1 MFHDDT
7 GCAGPE
13 LDRRSRLRGSGRVS
27 TSRKAT
33 RALPQILEPV
43 TSAHRALVVRD
54 FLENLDSP
62 RALAVWLLFQSKPDH
77 DQLVSL
83 TCRAEDYRNVIDFR
97 AAYAATKFLSKCVGL
112 NTGIDLKA
120 VAIATAEE
128 AEKTC
133 RSTNQRLRAMRSG
146 TVRNPFGSEIFLIQR
161 KIADILG
168 PVPTE
173 ICVME
178 DEGFDPHYEVTG
190 LRLGST
196 PDVGWSV
203 GRSTSSSGRFLSPL
217 YKYGSRPDVTVSAR
231 KYASRLLR
239 DSPHWGSAVLD
250 ADGPCSLLPS
260 GLQTVEGN
268 VMLTVPKSAK
278 TDRVICYEPHMNIR
292 LQLSV
297 GRFIRE
303 RLLIHGVNLGDQSI
317 NQRRA
322 KLGSK
327 TGHLSTIDLRSASD
341 TVALELVWEL
351 LPVDW
356 AILLDDLRSKYTLW
370 PDGSTR
376 RNEKFSS
383 MGNGYTFELESLL
396 FYCICSAVSSGVSVY
411 GDDIVLP
418 TENFERAVGLLQ
430 FLGFEVNL
438 LKSFSKDSPF
448 RESCGLDAVSGF
460 LVTPVY
466 LRRLP
471 RCREDVI
478 KLHNQ
483 IRRWALEEPARADSK
498 WAKLLWKW
506 RRIHP
511 GPVGPRGYGDGHYH
525 VSFEEACPPRSGF
538 QIDGWWF
545 TSYTKVFRDS
555 TLDDG
560 RYGGEIPPGLQQAA
574 LCASLGPKRSAVYA
588 DLLDR
593 RRFSYKKIRTLC
605 HFVWPEEIW
614 D

>member
-1 MFHDDT
+1 
-7 GCAGPE
+7 
-13 LDRRSRLRGSGRVS
+13 
-27 TSRKAT
+27 
-33 RALPQILEPV
+33 
-43 TSAHRALVVRD
+43 
-54 FLENLDSP
+54 
-62 RALAVWLLFQSKPDH
+62 
-77 DQLVSL
+77 
-83 TCRAEDYRNVIDFR
+83 
-97 AAYAATKFLSKCVGL
+97 
-112 NTGIDLKA
+112 
-120 VAIATAEE
+120 
-128 AEKTC
+128 
-133 RSTNQRLRAMRSG
+133 
-146 TVRNPFGSEIFLIQR
+146 
-161 KIADILG
+161 
-168 PVPTE
+168 
-173 ICVME
+173 
-178 DEGFDPHYEVTG
+178 
-190 LRLGST
+190 
-196 PDVGWSV
+196 
-203 GRSTSSSGRFLSPL
+203 
-217 YKYGSRPDVTVSAR
+217 
-231 KYASRLLR
+231 
-239 DSPHWGSAVLD
+239 
-250 ADGPCSLLPS
+250 
-260 GLQTVEGN
+260 
-268 VMLTVPKSAK
+268 
-278 TDRVICYEPHMNIR
+278 MNIR

-297 GRFIRE
+297 GRFIRD
-303 RLLIHGVNLGDQSI
+303 RLRYHGVDLSDQSI

-351 LPVDW
+351 LPIDW

-370 PDGSTR
+370 PDGTTR
-376 RNEKFSS
+376 KNEKFSS

-418 TENFERAVGLLQ
+418 SDNFEKAVSLLQ

-438 LKSFSKDSPF
+438 LKSFKDSPF

-460 LVTPVY
+460 LCTPVY

-483 IRRWALEEPARADSK
+483 VRRWALEEPARADPK

-511 GPVGPRGYGDGHYH
+511 CHQGPRGYGDGHYH

-545 TSYTKVFRDS
+545 TTFVKRYHESM
-555 TLDDG
+555 LDDG
-560 RYGGEIPPGLQQAA
+560 RFRGEIPRELGSAA
-574 LCASLGPKRSAVYA
+574 LCASLGPKRSAIYA

-593 RRFSYKKIRTLC
+593 RRFKYEKIRVLC
-605 HFVWPEEIW
+605 HFMWPEEIW